1 MMEKNEGRPTYI
13 LHDGPPYA
21 NGDIHLG
28 TALNKVLKDI
38 IVKYKNMSG
47 YSSPYIP
54 GWDTHGLPIELKT
67 MKSIGVENG
76 AIPPVELR
84 KHCKEFALSFVD
96 NQKAQFKRLGVL
108 GDFDNPYLTLRPEF
122 EARQVEVFGEMAKN
136 GYVYKGLKPVYWC
149 PECQTA
155 LAEAEIEYS
164 DDPCHSIYVKFKVSD
179 DKGLFTEKGISLDN
193 TYFVIWTTTTWTL
206 PGNLAICLGPKYD
219 YCIVKADNGENYV
232 MAEYLVPSTMKA
244 AGIENYEIIA
254 RFAGSDLEGI
264 KTQHPFMNR
273 PSPIILGDHVTL
285 ESGTGCVHTAPGY
298 GVDDFEVCKNYDDIG
313 IVVGVDGKGVLTK
326 DSGMFEGLTTDQANK
341 ETMGAAD
348 NTEAGGEAASE
359 NIDPTYLEQA
369 ALEENV
375 ELNSDE
381 EDIGEAVLTS
391 AQAMR
396 TNLATAKLNREQN
409 RAKSKEALLAIINDE
424 TMDSAAKDEAVS
436 SYVKLTDTIEKE
448 TDAETVLTAKG
459 YTDCIVTVNDDTVD
473 VTLPVANL
481 SDTERAQVEDIVTRK
496 TGYDV
501 SQLVITVAEDK

>member
-1 MMEKNEGRPTYI
+1 MKKKIFKKNRLVI
-13 LHDGPPYA
+13 L
-21 NGDIHLG
+21 
-28 TALNKVLKDI
+28 ALSV
-38 IVKYKNMSG
+38 M
-47 YSSPYIP
+47 
-54 GWDTHGLPIELKT
+54 
-67 MKSIGVENG
+67 IGVAGYLNFNAG
-76 AIPPVELR
+76 KRDDLLR
-84 KHCKEFALSFVD
+84 
-96 NQKAQFKRLGVL
+96 QKAKETNA
-108 GDFDNPYLTLRPEF
+108 D
-122 EARQVEVFGEMAKN
+122 AEVIS
-136 GYVYKGLKPVYWC
+136 YD
-149 PECQTA
+149 
-155 LAEAEIEYS
+155 S
-164 DDPCHSIYVKFKVSD
+164 D
-179 DKGLFTEKGISLDN
+179 
-193 TYFVIWTTTTWTL
+193 
-206 PGNLAICLGPKYD
+206 
-219 YCIVKADNGENYV
+219 KADATED
-232 MAEYLVPSTMKA
+232 EL
-244 AGIENYEIIA
+244 
-254 RFAGSDLEGI
+254 
-264 KTQHPFMNR
+264 
-273 PSPIILGDHVTL
+273 
-285 ESGTGCVHTAPGY
+285 
-298 GVDDFEVCKNYDDIG
+298 
-313 IVVGVDGKGVLTK
+313 
-326 DSGMFEGLTTDQANK
+326 TDQANK